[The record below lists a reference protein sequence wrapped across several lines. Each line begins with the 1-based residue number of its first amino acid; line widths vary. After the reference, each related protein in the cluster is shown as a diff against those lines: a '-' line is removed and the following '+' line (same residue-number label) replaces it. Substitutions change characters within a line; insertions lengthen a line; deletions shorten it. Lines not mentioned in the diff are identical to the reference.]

1 MAMHIT
7 KYLFVGLLTVA
18 SFGCEPRPVVVNP
31 DDDGTTVIEDGDVE
45 VERTEPAIP
54 PPESDSG
61 VEVDVGGGEG
71 VDVKV
76 NRNDDATPNR

>member
-1 MAMHIT
+1 MATHFAKCM
-7 KYLFVGLLTVA
+7 FAGLLTVA
-18 SFGCEPRPVVVNP
+18 AFGCEPRPVVVDP
-31 DDDGTTVIEDGDVE
+31 DDDGTTIIEEGDVE

-71 VDVKV
+71 VDIKV
-76 NRNDDATPNR
+76 NRDDDATPNR